1 MRLPSKIKNLLES
14 ELIRR
19 LPQLIGLRGGGPKL
33 MGVVTGLTKSKT
45 VSERF

>member
-1 MRLPSKIKNLLES
+1 VRLPSEIKNLLES

-19 LPQLIGLRGGGPKL
+19 LPQLIRLKEVPKL
-33 MGVVTGLTKSKT
+33 IEVVTGLTKSKT

>member
-19 LPQLIGLRGGGPKL
+19 LPQLIRLRGGPKL